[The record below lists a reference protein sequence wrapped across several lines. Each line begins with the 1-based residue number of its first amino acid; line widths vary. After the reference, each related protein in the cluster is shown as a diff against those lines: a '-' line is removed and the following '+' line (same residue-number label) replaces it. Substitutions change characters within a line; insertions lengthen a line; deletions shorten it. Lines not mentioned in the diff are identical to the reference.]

1 MMNSSSTQEDENIKE
16 NIIKEVRN
24 LFRLKKNNKA
34 IKDRIIRDIRNLT
47 KHEEAENDDKLV
59 RFLEWQLYWI

>member
-1 MMNSSSTQEDENIKE
+1 MMHSSSTQEDENIKE

-34 IKDRIIRDIRNLT
+34 IKGRIIRDIRNLI
-47 KHEEAENDDKLV
+47 KHDEAENDNKPV
-59 RFLEWQLYWI
+59 RFLE